1 MSGRFI
7 PTMLGINMV
16 LAGVLGAMWLGPQ
29 GALRHTQWQAPAPQ
43 APNLDDAL
51 QAVLEPN
58 PALKEQFPEIVK
70 RPVFSPD
77 RRLTPPPPPEGAKAP
92 PPPPPIALD
101 SVVLT
106 GIVSGRAFTGVLAQV
121 EGESRVLK
129 RGDKVGE
136 WAVGGIKGRDVR
148 FTKGDETRTLVLPN
162 TLIDAP
168 SDAAKGAP
176 KPDAQATP
184 LQPKVSNPTSVPVSS
199 KPLPSRPAPPSATP
213 ASAPAPTPASA
224 SSAAE
229 TKGPVVPF
237 GGSVGARRRPA
248 SDAR

>member
-7 PTMLGINMV
+7 PTMLGINVV

-77 RRLTPPPPPEGAKAP
+77 RRLAPPPPPEGAKPP

-136 WAVGGIKGRDVR
+136 WSVGGIKGRDVR

-162 TLIDAP
+162 TLT
-168 SDAAKGAP
+168 DAAAT
-176 KPDAQATP
+176 PDAVKGTP
-184 LQPKVSNPTSVPVSS
+184 P
-199 KPLPSRPAPPSATP
+199 PAPGRPVVVPTRAAPPVKPPAPAATP
-213 ASAPAPTPASA
+213 APAPAPTSAPAPG
-224 SSAAE
+224 AAE
-229 TKGPVVPF
+229 AAKGPVVQF
-237 GGSVGARRRPA
+237 GGGVGARRRPA
-248 SDAR
+248 SAAAR

>member
-7 PTMLGINMV
+7 PTMLGINVV

-58 PALKEQFPEIVK
+58 PALKEQFPEVVK

-136 WAVGGIKGRDVR
+136 WAVAGIKGRDVR

-168 SDAAKGAP
+168 GVPDAAKGTTPPAP
-176 KPDAQATP
+176 GKPVVVLTRAAP
-184 LQPKVSNPTSVPVSS
+184 PA
-199 KPLPSRPAPPSATP
+199 KPLTAPPPATP
-213 ASAPAPTPASA
+213 APAAPIPAPDAS
-224 SSAAE
+224 
-229 TKGPVVPF
+229 TKGPVVEF
-237 GGSVGARRRPA
+237 GGGVGARRRPA
-248 SDAR
+248 SAAR

>member
-136 WAVGGIKGRDVR
+136 WAVAGIKGRDVR

-168 SDAAKGAP
+168 GVPDAAKGAP
-176 KPDAQATP
+176 PPAPGKPE
-184 LQPKVSNPTSVPVSS
+184 VVPTRAAPPA
-199 KPLPSRPAPPSATP
+199 KPPAPPPATP
-213 ASAPAPTPASA
+213 APAPAPTPAPA
-224 SSAAE
+224 PNAAE
-229 TKGPVVPF
+229 AKGPVATF

-248 SDAR
+248 SAAR

>member
-7 PTMLGINMV
+7 PTMLGINVV

-58 PALKEQFPEIVK
+58 PALKEQFPEVVK

-77 RRLTPPPPPEGAKAP
+77 RRLTPPPPPEGAKPP

-162 TLIDAP
+162 TLTDAP
-168 SDAAKGAP
+168 PAGADAP
-176 KPDAQATP
+176 KAAAAPAP
-184 LQPKVSNPTSVPVSS
+184 GKPVVVPTRAAPPV
-199 KPLPSRPAPPSATP
+199 KPPAPPATP
-213 ASAPAPTPASA
+213 APAPAPTPAPA
-224 SSAAE
+224 PGAAE
-229 TKGPVVPF
+229 AKGPVATF
-237 GGSVGARRRPA
+237 GGGVGARRRPA
-248 SDAR
+248 SAAR

>member
-7 PTMLGINMV
+7 PTMLGINVV

-58 PALKEQFPEIVK
+58 PALKEQFPEVTK

-136 WAVGGIKGRDVR
+136 WAVAGIKGRDVR
-148 FTKGDETRTLVLPN
+148 FTKGDETRILVLPN

-168 SDAAKGAP
+168 DAAKGTTPPAP
-176 KPDAQATP
+176 GKP
-184 LQPKVSNPTSVPVSS
+184 VVVPVQTAPPV
-199 KPLPSRPAPPSATP
+199 KPPAPPPATP
-213 ASAPAPTPASA
+213 APAPAPTPAPAPSA
-224 SSAAE
+224 SEA
-229 TKGPVVPF
+229 KGPVATF

-248 SDAR
+248 SAAR

>member
-7 PTMLGINMV
+7 PTMLGINVV

-58 PALKEQFPEIVK
+58 PALKEQFPEVTK

-106 GIVSGRAFTGVLAQV
+106 GIVSGRSFTGVLAQV

-162 TLIDAP
+162 TLTDAP
-168 SDAAKGAP
+168 ATGAEAP
-176 KPDAQATP
+176 KAAAAPAP
-184 LQPKVSNPTSVPVSS
+184 GKPVVVPARAAPPV
-199 KPLPSRPAPPSATP
+199 KPPAPPATP
-213 ASAPAPTPASA
+213 APAPAPTPAPA
-224 SSAAE
+224 PGAAE
-229 TKGPVVPF
+229 AAKGPVVQF
-237 GGSVGARRRPA
+237 GGGVGARRRPA
-248 SDAR
+248 SAAR